1 MFCSNCGKEIQ
12 AGDKFCMTCGWRVP
26 TGGEAQPTVAQA
38 AETQPGEAQP
48 AEAKAAEIQ
57 PAEAQA
63 VETQSV
69 ETQAAEVKPAEAQ
82 VAEAQSAETQS
93 AEAQAAEV
101 KPAEAQAA
109 ETQPAE
115 AQSAETQAAEA
126 QATEVK
132 PAEAQATE
140 IKPAETQPGQQV
152 VAAAPQTT
160 SPVTTASQEKP
171 KKKKKGIFVAIGS
184 VAALAV
190 AGIAVAF
197 NWGFI
202 NNFMMRTFY
211 PAEKYYQHVEQEN
224 VDAAVASAASAYN
237 AYLLEPLSSISDRYQ
252 SYLDGTMKG
261 EDISYSGEV
270 TLTLGELGQKMIKAA
285 SPDTYEMLDL
295 KNLNSV
301 TAYYEIA
308 QSGDWVQML
317 LGIGLQGTRIFTI
330 DSYMDDRDDAIYVGI
345 PELSDKY
352 LSAKMSAVFPEWEE
366 YQEIAQANA
375 QEAVAYVQ
383 ILEEIAAKLPDE
395 KQAKELMA
403 KYGKVILECLSDVE
417 KKSGVNLKAGSVSQ
431 KCTKLDVTIDGKTLA
446 KIVKKL
452 CDELKDDKEF
462 KKIFI
467 GVVEGLADASKSLVD
482 MYDYPIYGIYDYDT
496 LDIDAE
502 ELYEEFQAI
511 CENLI
516 ENADELKDLDIE
528 LVMSVYVDGNG
539 KVRGR
544 SLGFEYD
551 DTECQLLIANPQ
563 DGKET
568 GYKVEFVMTEDDE
581 TAKVLFEGSYKES
594 GGKLDG
600 KFVMTVDA
608 EDEKMDLWQLTVKQL
623 DKASMEKGYI
633 NGSFSVKLSE
643 DLLREMDVSGYM
655 AGKLADMEFCLDMS
669 SSQDEAKC
677 EFKLMEDGG
686 LWGSIIVSGKTEKG
700 KKISAPS
707 DAIQIKDI
715 YDEEDYFKCL
725 EKYWDSIDWKAYKE
739 KLKEAGLPEEF
750 VSGLEEVSDISL
762 EDLLWMLY

>member
-26 TGGEAQPTVAQA
+26 TGGEAQPTGAQA
-38 AETQPGEAQP
+38 AETQPGEVQP
-48 AEAKAAEIQ
+48 AEAKAVEIQPAEARAAETQ

-63 VETQSV
+63 VETQPAETQPVEAQAV
-69 ETQAAEVKPAEAQ
+69 ETQSAEAQPAEAQGAETQPAEAQVAEVKPAEAQ
-82 VAEAQSAETQS
+82 G
-93 AEAQAAEV
+93 
-101 KPAEAQAA
+101 A

-115 AQSAETQAAEA
+115 AQSTETQ
-126 QATEVK
+126 
-132 PAEAQATE
+132 
-140 IKPAETQPGQQV
+140 PAETQPGQQV
-152 VAAAPQTT
+152 VAAAPQTM
-160 SPVTTASQEKP
+160 SPVTPASQEKP

-184 VAALAV
+184 VAALAA

-270 TLTLGELGQKMIKAA
+270 TLTLGELGQKMIKVA

-295 KNLNSV
+295 ENLNSV
-301 TAYYEIA
+301 TAYYGIA
-308 QSGDWVQML
+308 QSGDWMQAL

-330 DSYMDDRDDAIYVGI
+330 DSYMDDRDDTIYVGI

-352 LSAKMSAVFPEWEE
+352 LSAKMSALFPEWEE
-366 YQEIAQANA
+366 YQEIAKANA

-383 ILEEIAAKLPDE
+383 ILEEIAARLPDE

-403 KYGKVILECLSDVE
+403 KYGKIVLGCLSDVE
-417 KKSGVNLKAGSVSQ
+417 KESGVNLKAGSVSQ

-462 KKIFI
+462 KRIFI

-482 MYDYPIYGIYDYDT
+482 MYDYPVYGYNE

-502 ELYEEFQAI
+502 ELYEEFQAA
-511 CENLI
+511 CEDLL

-528 LVMSVYVDGNG
+528 LVMSVYVDGKG

-551 DTECQLLIANPQ
+551 DTEWKLLIANPQ

-643 DLLREMDVSGYM
+643 DLLREMDVPGYM
-655 AGKLADMEFCLDMS
+655 AGKLADMEICLDMS

-677 EFKLMEDGG
+677 EFKLLEDGD
-686 LWGSIIVSGKTEKG
+686 LWGSIIVSGKIEKG

-715 YDEEDYFKCL
+715 NDEEDYFKCL

-739 KLKEAGLPEEF
+739 KLREAGLPEEF